1 MDYFLILLLHKDVVL
16 DNKLVI
22 VTNEQLIKEKIMKSL
37 LLVACLLFSN
47 SVFAF
52 ITVIDVEQKNG
63 NIVTVDSADD
73 IAFTDL
79 LDVSL
84 SYRGNAEEAVVLF
97 QDIAANELPKGLT
110 EYDFETNSTTG
121 TISVIIKVQGTF
133 GYSYNFF
140 VIKRS
145 GN

>member
-1 MDYFLILLLHKDVVL
+1 
-16 DNKLVI
+16 
-22 VTNEQLIKEKIMKSL
+22 MKSL